1 MTLDKKDIIFSIVS
15 IVLVCFMTIPI
26 PANIIHIC
34 LGINNIALPILVLG
48 FSKKI
53 NLILL
58 LEILILMS
66 LSRFALMIASTRCIL
81 LEKSADIIKLFEF
94 NNFNNKFGNDYILEI
109 TLYVFIFIFVLFLLF
124 IPLFVNYLK
133 VNILKKDVLS
143 KEINNLKEKIQ
154 GSNVEEEVSYM
165 LTRFFKFI
173 KAEYTIVICLLF
185 VDIIFCIFGIHYM
198 NFDIN
203 TAIKNYILLGFDRSL
218 IYQMSIITALVILLF
233 RFPKRFK

>member
-1 MTLDKKDIIFSIVS
+1 MLT
-15 IVLVCFMTIPI
+15 T
-26 PANIIHIC
+26 
-34 LGINNIALPILVLG
+34 
-48 FSKKI
+48 
-53 NLILL
+53 NL
-58 LEILILMS
+58 
-66 LSRFALMIASTRCIL
+66 
-81 LEKSADIIKLFEF
+81 
-94 NNFNNKFGNDYILEI
+94 
-109 TLYVFIFIFVLFLLF
+109 IFVLFLLF

-143 KEINNLKEKIQ
+143 KEINNLKEKEKIQ
-154 GSNVEEEVSYM
+154 GSNVEEEVSSM

-218 IYQMSIITALVILLF
+218 IYQMSIITALGILLF